1 MVRIGVRPDDHTF
14 PFVVKACVDHFEVE
28 KGMEVHGLVFKLGF
42 DCDVFVGNTLLLFY
56 GNCGDF
62 SGAGKVFEEIPDRD
76 IVSWNTILGVFSV
89 NGCFLKCVSC
99 FGR

>member
-1 MVRIGVRPDDHTF
+1 M
-14 PFVVKACVDHFEVE
+14 DHFEVE

-42 DCDVFVGNTLLLFY
+42 DCDVFVGNTLLFFY

-62 SGAGKVFEEIPDRD
+62 RCAGKVFKEMLDRD
-76 IVSWNTILGVFSV
+76 VVSWNTILGVYLV
-89 NGCFLKCVSC
+89 NVCSLKCLSC